1 MLYGHFARICF
12 GRKEGIIM
20 DDEFD
25 FAAYEKALKDDP
37 MYPVNDCIALI
48 ETVMDDSIIRLYM
61 SIDNYLF
68 QDIHFDKVISNMP
81 KWVCDEGI
89 SPEGGCT
96 KDFYEQL
103 RKKATHPI
111 FGRFIY
117 YYDLWS
123 LLAAVQDRLSAV
135 IMFMRDFYKEVTCKV
150 EHKQD
155 EYTAGS
161 RHGGERETYA
171 HVMLNSIFVA
181 YASVFDLMAKIAR
194 EQYMFG
200 SYDFEKYKEMKSNG
214 TLFSYT
220 MKNIS
225 STLKAPNMI
234 FSAPL
239 VVRKIVNFRNEYVHN
254 GPWDLRSSIYST
266 AIDGEPADVIMYA
279 PDMDEFGNFVKSGS
293 RNKFYS
299 QNNAINAQLPSM
311 IKEATE
317 LLKNTIDELCRLY
330 QADTNVKEDPE
341 KTEDCLKGIRE
352 FYDTLIHNGHKE

>member
-1 MLYGHFARICF
+1 
-12 GRKEGIIM
+12 M

-25 FAAYEKALKDDP
+25 IEASEKALKDDP

-48 ETVMDDSIIRLYM
+48 ENVMDDSIIRLYM

-89 SPEGGCT
+89 SPEGMCT

-123 LLAAVQDRLSAV
+123 LIAAVQDRMSAV
-135 IMFMRDFYKEVTCKV
+135 IMFMRDFYKEVPCKV
-150 EHKQD
+150 EHNQD
-155 EYTAGS
+155 EYTAGC

-171 HVMLNSIFVA
+171 HVILNSIFVA

-194 EQYMFG
+194 EQYFFG

-225 STLKAPNMI
+225 ATLKVPNMI

-239 VVRKIVNFRNEYVHN
+239 VVRKIVAFRNEYVHN

-266 AIDGEPADVIMYA
+266 AIDGEPADIIMYA

-299 QNNAINAQLPSM
+299 QNNAINAQLPSI

-341 KTEDCLKGIRE
+341 KTKDCLRGIRE
-352 FYDTLIHNGHKE
+352 FYNTLT